1 MAAADQ
7 HFQAARRAFAEG
19 DLAGAES
26 HCLQALQ
33 AAPKDS
39 RPWGLL
45 SETALR
51 RNRPDAAI
59 VCADKAVRFG
69 PRDPFAHLM
78 RAKCLALDGKVRD
91 ALDSVEA
98 GLRTGPADA
107 AALDGYGAVL
117 SMLGQHRR
125 ALDLFGKAVAADRG
139 QPQFLLNLA
148 AAERMM
154 GDLDFAETHCDQA
167 IARDPH
173 FYLAHYIR
181 ADLRE
186 QRAARNH
193 IAEMEALVAAGTRH
207 PAGEVLLRFALGKEC
222 EDLGEHAR
230 AFSHIKAGAALH
242 RRNLRYEVEGDIG
255 LIDRII
261 RAQTEEVMAAL
272 PPGYPGEAPIFV
284 LGLPRSGT
292 TLVERIIAGHS
303 AVAPAGELGILPTLL
318 RQAGADSAWIEGLGA
333 LDPADLGRR
342 YVEAAHAFGLP
353 PDRRFIDKFPGNYL
367 HCGAIHAALPAAKIV
382 LLRRRPMD
390 SCFALFK
397 AHFAGTYP
405 FSYALDELGAYF
417 LAFRRL
423 AEHWK
428 AVLPADTLLEIAY
441 EDIVT
446 DFAATSRRLL
456 DFLGL
461 PWEDEVLRFHASTA
475 PSTTASAVQVRRPL
489 YTSSIGKWRHH
500 EAELAPLKA
509 QLATALPE
517 SELE

>member
-1 MAAADQ
+1 MSPADQ
-7 HFQAARRAFAEG
+7 HVQAARRAFAAG
-19 DLAGAES
+19 DLAGAENL
-26 HCLQALQ
+26 CLQALQ
-33 AAPKDS
+33 AAPEDS
-39 RPWGLL
+39 RPWSLL

-91 ALDSVEA
+91 ALVSVEA

-117 SMLGQHRR
+117 SMLGQHAR
-125 ALDLFGKAVAADRG
+125 ALDLFGQAVAAAPG
-139 QPQFLLNLA
+139 QPQFLFNLA
-148 AAERMM
+148 AAQRMT
-154 GDLDFAETHCDQA
+154 GELDAAETHCDQA
-167 IARDPH
+167 IARDRH
-173 FYLAHYIR
+173 FYLAHYVR

-186 QRAARNH
+186 QSAERNH
-193 IAEMEALVAAGTRH
+193 VAELEALIAAGTRH
-207 PAGEVLLRFALGKEC
+207 PAGEVLLRFALGKEY

-230 AFSHIKAGAALH
+230 AFAHIKAGAALH
-242 RRNLRYEVEGDIG
+242 RRHLRYEVESDIG
-255 LIDRII
+255 PIDRII
-261 RAQTEEVMAAL
+261 RAQTRDALAAL
-272 PPGYPGEAPIFV
+272 PPGHADEAPIFV

-303 AVAPAGELGILPTLL
+303 ATAPAGELGTLPMLL
-318 RQAGADSAWIEGLGA
+318 RQAGADHAWIEGLAA
-333 LDPADLGRR
+333 LDPRGLGCR
-342 YVEAAHAFGLP
+342 YVETARAVGLP
-353 PDRRFIDKFPGNYL
+353 PGRRFIDKFPGNHL
-367 HCGAIHAALPAAKIV
+367 HCGAIHAALPAARIV

-397 AHFAGTYP
+397 AHFAGTHP
-405 FSYALDELGAYF
+405 FSYDLDELAAYF

-423 AEHWK
+423 TEHWK
-428 AVLPADTLLEIAY
+428 TVLPAGTLIEIAY
-441 EDIVT
+441 EDIVG
-446 DFAATSRRLL
+446 DFDATSRRLL

-489 YTSSIGKWRHH
+489 YASSIGKWRHH

-509 QLATALPE
+509 RLATVLPE